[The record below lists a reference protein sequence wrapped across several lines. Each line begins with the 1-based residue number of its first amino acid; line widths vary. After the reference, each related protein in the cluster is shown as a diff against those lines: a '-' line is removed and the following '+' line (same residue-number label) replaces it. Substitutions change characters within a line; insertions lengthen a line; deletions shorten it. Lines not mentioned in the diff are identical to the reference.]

1 MAKILHLFEGFGV
14 EMEYMIVDSTTL
26 NVKPIADELIKLVEG
41 EIVSETDQGKL
52 SWCNELVSH
61 VIEIKTN
68 GPSSSLDGLT
78 EHFQQHV
85 RRIND
90 LLKPLHAKLM
100 PGAMH
105 PWMDPF
111 KETKLWEHEYNA
123 IYESFNRIFDC
134 RGHGWANLQSTHLN
148 LPFNGDEE
156 FGKLHAAIRV
166 VLPLLPA
173 LSASSP
179 IMDGRLTGTLD
190 NRLSVYRTNARNVP
204 SVSGMVIPE
213 PFYTEE
219 DYREKLLRKIYDDIA
234 HHDPEGILQDE
245 WLNARGAIARFDR
258 NAIEIRVLDIQ
269 EHPGADIAILKL
281 IVATIKALT
290 QNKWMHIEQIK
301 EYEVAGLNE
310 ILLETTRIGGD
321 ANVHGE
327 FSEIFGIESA
337 SISVNEIWRKILD
350 ELKTEAFSGDDEGLS
365 IVEFILIEG
374 NLSQRITK
382 SLGKNPTR
390 NDMFSVYRNLCTC
403 LQDGKMF
410 R

>member
-26 NVKPIADELIKLVEG
+26 SVKPLADKLIKLVEG

-52 SWCNELVSH
+52 NWCNELVTH

-68 GPSSSLDGLT
+68 GPSNSLDGLT
-78 EHFQQHV
+78 GHFQQHV

-90 LLKPLHAKLM
+90 LLKPLNAKLM

-156 FGKLHAAIRV
+156 FGILHAAIRV

-204 SVSGMVIPE
+204 SVSGKVIPE

-219 DYREKLLRKIYDDIA
+219 DYREKLLRKIYEDIA
-234 HHDPEGILQDE
+234 PHDPEGILQDE

-281 IVATIKALT
+281 IIATIKALT
-290 QNKWMHIEQIK
+290 QNKWMDIERIK
-301 EYEVAGLNE
+301 KFEVDGLNGL
-310 ILLETTRIGGD
+310 LLETTSIGGG
-321 ANVHGE
+321 ATVQGE
-327 FSEIFGIESA
+327 YSGIYGIETA

-350 ELKTEAFSGDDEGLS
+350 DLKTEAFFGDDQGLS
-365 IVEFILIEG
+365 IVEFILTEG

-382 SLGKNPTR
+382 SLGNSPTR
-390 NDMFSVYRNLCTC
+390 ADMFSVYSNLCTC
-403 LQDGKMF
+403 LHDGKMF
-410 R
+410 S

>member
-1 MAKILHLFEGFGV
+1 M
-14 EMEYMIVDSTTL
+14 
-26 NVKPIADELIKLVEG
+26 VEG
-41 EIVSETDQGKL
+41 KIVSETDQGKL
-52 SWCNELVSH
+52 SWCNELVTH

-68 GPSSSLDGLT
+68 GPSGSLDGLT
-78 EHFQQHV
+78 DHFQENV

-90 LLKPLHAKLM
+90 LLKPIHANLM

-166 VLPLLPA
+166 VLPILPV

-190 NRLSVYRTNARNVP
+190 NRLSVYRTNARSVP
-204 SVSGMVIPE
+204 SVSGNVIPE
-213 PFYTEE
+213 PCYTEKE
-219 DYREKLLRKIYDDIA
+219 YRDDLLQKIYNDIA
-234 HHDPEGILQDE
+234 PHDPEGILQDE

-290 QNKWMHIEQIK
+290 SNKWLNIEQVK
-301 EYEVAGLNE
+301 LYEVDDLNQ
-310 ILLETTRIGGD
+310 ILLDTTRIGGD
-321 ANVHGE
+321 AIVNRD
-327 FSEIFGIESA
+327 FAKIFGIRA
-337 SISVNEIWRKILD
+337 NTITVKDLWMEIFDIVKG
-350 ELKTEAFSGDDEGLS
+350 EAFLNDEEGLS
-365 IVEFILIEG
+365 TINSILGKG
-374 NLSQRITK
+374 NLAQRITQN
-382 SLGKNPTR
+382 LGDAPTQA
-390 NDMFSVYRNLCTC
+390 DIFSTYRKLCDC
-403 LQDGKMF
+403 LNEGKMYY
-410 R
+410 

>member
-26 NVKPIADELIKLVEG
+26 NVKPLADELIKLVEG

-52 SWCNELVSH
+52 SWCNELVTH
-61 VIEIKTN
+61 VIEVKTN
-68 GPSSSLDGLT
+68 GPSSTLNGLT
-78 EHFQQHV
+78 EHFQQNV

-90 LLKPLHAKLM
+90 LLEPLHAKLM

-190 NRLSVYRTNARNVP
+190 NRLSVYRTNARFVP
-204 SVSGMVIPE
+204 SVSGKVIPE
-213 PFYTEE
+213 PYYTEK
-219 DYREKLLRKIYDDIA
+219 DYREKLLQRIYDDIA
-234 HHDPEGILQDE
+234 AHDPECILQDE

-269 EHPGADIAILKL
+269 EHPGVDIAILKL

-290 QNKWMHIEQIK
+290 QNNWLDLEHIK
-301 EYEVAGLNE
+301 KFEVNDLNE
-310 ILLETTRIGGD
+310 ILLETTRVGGD
-321 ANVHGE
+321 AIVNGE
-327 FSEIFGIESA
+327 YTRIFGVETA
-337 SISVNEIWRKILD
+337 PISVNELWRSILN
-350 ELKTEAFSGDDEGLS
+350 ELKFKTFSGDQKGLS
-365 IVEFILIEG
+365 IVELILTEG
-374 NLSQRITK
+374 NLSQRITR
-382 SLGKNPTR
+382 SLGKNPTQA
-390 NDMFSVYRNLCTC
+390 DIFSVYKKLCSC
-403 LQDGKMF
+403 LDEGKMF
-410 R
+410 G